1 MHTPTTP
8 QRHSQN
14 YSGSNDVF
22 SSGGNAAESNGL
34 GNLADELADAWN
46 SEEGEDEELDLNFQE
61 GPAPT
66 EATRDSAVSVE
77 SSPTQMSTHLKPRT
91 LTPPSIRGHRRA
103 KSEYDGSDYGDEDDM
118 ETDGI
123 PPGLMSRMDMVESL
137 ARRGTD
143 SPGTEKDLVFKRVI
157 ESLRD
162 LGAQGGV
169 EGGATRWVTGR
180 LLCLVQANSTADSS
194 LHTPQY
200 RHISFIRRAF
210 YNH

>member
-14 YSGSNDVF
+14 FGDSADVF
-22 SSGGNAAESNGL
+22 SSGGNVADSNGL

-46 SEEGEDEELDLNFQE
+46 SEEGEDEDMDLNFQE
-61 GPAPT
+61 DSSQNGIV
-66 EATRDSAVSVE
+66 RDSGLSVT
-77 SSPTQMSTHLKPRT
+77 SSPVASTAPMKPRT

-123 PPGLMSRMDMVESL
+123 PAGLLSKMDLVESL

-143 SPGTEKDLVFKRVI
+143 SPGTERDGVIKRVI
-157 ESLRD
+157 ESMKD

-169 EGGATRWVTGR
+169 EGSTTR
-180 LLCLVQANSTADSS
+180 
-194 LHTPQY
+194 
-200 RHISFIRRAF
+200 
-210 YNH
+210 